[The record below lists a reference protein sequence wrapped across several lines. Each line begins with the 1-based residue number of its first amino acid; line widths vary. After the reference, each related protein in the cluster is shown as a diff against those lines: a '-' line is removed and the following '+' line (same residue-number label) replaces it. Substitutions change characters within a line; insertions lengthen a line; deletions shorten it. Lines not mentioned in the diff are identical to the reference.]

1 MPARLRFDGRVAV
14 VTGAGAGLGRL
25 YALDLGARGARVVV
39 NDFSRAAAD
48 KTVAEIRAGGGEAVA
63 DYSDVADGEAVVK
76 SALDAFGGVHI
87 VVNNAGVLR
96 DVSFAR
102 MTAEQWDAVVNTHLR
117 GAYAV
122 CKAAWGPMRS
132 QGYGRIV
139 NITSVNGLYGQVG
152 QANYAAAKS
161 AIVGFTKTLSQ
172 EGKSKNIVVN
182 AVAPGAGTAMTAT
195 IMPADLVAAW
205 KPDYVAPF
213 VTCLCHEVRAP
224 PVRGRARRAGASAGA
239 SASRDARSPSR
250 RALVRG
256 RACRAPARRL
266 SAAVAGRARSST
278 CARAGS
284 RSTSATRASPACLL
298 APRTS
303 WRASPRSAT
312 SRRGSCSPTR

>member
-1 MPARLRFDGRVAV
+1 MALRFDGRVAV

-25 YALDLGARGARVVV
+25 YALDLGTRGARVVV

-48 KTVAEIRAGGGEAVA
+48 KTVAEIRAAGGEAVA
-63 DYSDVADGEAVVK
+63 DYSDVANGEAVVK

-87 VVNNAGVLR
+87 LVNNAGVLR

-102 MTAEQWDAVVNTHLR
+102 MTAEQWDAVINTHLR
-117 GAYAV
+117 GTYAV

-172 EGKSKNIVVN
+172 EGKSKNIVAN

-195 IMPADLVAAW
+195 IMPADLCAAW

-213 VTCLCHEVRAP
+213 VTCLCHEVCLPTARHAPCTLALRQRKLPTRRSRLKPCRARAP
-224 PVRGRARRAGASAGA
+224 
-239 SASRDARSPSR
+239 
-250 RALVRG
+250 
-256 RACRAPARRL
+256 
-266 SAAVAGRARSST
+266 
-278 CARAGS
+278 
-284 RSTSATRASPACLL
+284 
-298 APRTS
+298 
-303 WRASPRSAT
+303 
-312 SRRGSCSPTR
+312 